1 MEKRIRIST
10 PSRIHLGFL
19 ELDNS
24 SERIFGSI
32 GLTISKFENIIE
44 ISKNKKFQIISN
56 NPNTKR
62 RIEEMIIVLKK
73 NYQINEC
80 KIEILKTIPQHI
92 GLGSGTQ
99 LTLAIGSL
107 ISEFNNLNLN
117 PKNISS
123 IFGRGL
129 RSGIGIQSFKSG
141 GFIVD
146 CGKQR
151 RSNSIPPVF
160 FNSKWPREWK
170 IILIFDNSKVGVSG
184 KNETQEF
191 KKIAMTHPKIC
202 KENCKALLMQIL
214 PGLMEKNFYFFT
226 KGLQTIQEN
235 MSKVFYSNKK
245 KYTSQKIEKIFKFL
259 IKKKITGFGQTS
271 WGPTGFIF
279 CENKKKRNELFSE
292 LEHFIKLNN
301 IQDVFLENID
311 GRNSGYKKKN
321 LTE

>member
-44 ISKNKKFQIISN
+44 ISKNKKFQIISDN
-56 NPNTKR
+56 QNAKK
-62 RIEEMIIVLKK
+62 RIEEMVKILKE
-73 NYQINEC
+73 NYKIHRC

-107 ISEFNNLNLN
+107 ISELNNLNLN
-117 PKNISS
+117 PKIISS
-123 IFGRGL
+123 MFGRGL
-129 RSGIGIQSFKSG
+129 RSGIGIQSFESG

-146 CGKQR
+146 CGKQK

-160 FNSKWPREWK
+160 FNSKWPKEWK
-170 IILIFDNSKVGVSG
+170 IILVFDNSIVGVSG

-191 KKIAMTHPKIC
+191 KKIATTHPKIC

-214 PGLMEKNFYFFT
+214 PGLMEKKFYVFT
-226 KGLQTIQEN
+226 KGLRIIQEN
-235 MSKVFYSNKK
+235 MSKVFYSSKK
-245 KYTSQKIEKIFKFL
+245 KYTSHKVEKIFKFL
-259 IKKKITGFGQTS
+259 IKKKISGFGQTS

-301 IQDVFLENID
+301 IQDIFLEKIN
-311 GRNSGYKKKN
+311 GRNSGYKKKS

>member
-24 SERIFGSI
+24 SERIFGSV

-73 NYQINEC
+73 NYQIHEC

-99 LTLAIGSL
+99 LALAIGSL
-107 ISEFNNLNLN
+107 ISEFNNLNLK

-170 IILIFDNSKVGVSG
+170 IILIFDNSQVGVSG

-214 PGLMEKNFYFFT
+214 PGLMEKNFYLFT

-245 KYTSQKIEKIFKFL
+245 STQV
-259 IKKKITGFGQTS
+259 
-271 WGPTGFIF
+271 
-279 CENKKKRNELFSE
+279 R
-292 LEHFIKLNN
+292 KL
-301 IQDVFLENID
+301 
-311 GRNSGYKKKN
+311 KN
-321 LTE
+321 F